1 MYIKIKL
8 KTGVLGEF
16 VYEDPQ
22 LWLQKVSNMKKGA
35 LKFSVVQTMT
45 RCNLKS
51 HAFVVIPDAGMTICS
66 SS

>member
-1 MYIKIKL
+1 M
-8 KTGVLGEF
+8 
-16 VYEDPQ
+16 YEDPQ